1 MRRAA
6 LQTAAI
12 LLIAAAAASRAQA
25 APDKVWSGLVMAENV
40 EKPQP
45 VPQSLQSIEKTL
57 VALFGYNQF
66 NVIGE
71 SNKSLQTGDEDWLAI
86 SKYFSLQVDANGV
99 TESGYDLNL
108 KLYQDKQL
116 LLQTDT
122 KLSKQSPLVIKG
134 PQVGSG
140 QLLLVLI
147 VDEGAGKKGSQ
158 RVHHRRRE
166 SNQLVSAWRRVKHAI
181 RRALP

>member
-12 LLIAAAAASRAQA
+12 LLIAAALVSHVQA

-99 TESGYDLNL
+99 TESGYELN
-108 KLYQDKQL
+108 
-116 LLQTDT
+116 
-122 KLSKQSPLVIKG
+122 
-134 PQVGSG
+134 
-140 QLLLVLI
+140 
-147 VDEGAGKKGSQ
+147 
-158 RVHHRRRE
+158 
-166 SNQLVSAWRRVKHAI
+166 
-181 RRALP
+181 